1 MCEWL
6 TLLLRVR
13 VADLSDLPR
22 VVAELPGAL
31 RERLAAERL
40 GACSS
45 LEQPSWGLVACERVL
60 IVIHVSEVR
69 EPLPLVQPS
78 SLMVRITARSPPD
91 LAVASRAVAEIA
103 RERGLLVEPVSQR

>member
-13 VADLSDLPR
+13 VAELSELPR
-22 VVAELPGAL
+22 VMGELPRAL
-31 RERLAAERL
+31 RERLAAEL
-40 GACSS
+40 GQCSS
-45 LEQPSWGLVACERVL
+45 LEQPSWGLVACDRAL
-60 IVIHVSEVR
+60 IVIQVSEIR

-78 SLMVRITARSPPD
+78 SLLVRVAARSPLD
-91 LAVASRAVAEIA
+91 LAAASRAVADVA